1 LWQRATASQLSC
13 LPLEGPVTLDTLQT
27 LNAAAYVCAPGV
39 SVGKSVVFAR
49 CASCCCTQIREDT
62 DAEQL
67 PRGTRVTLH
76 LKEDAAEYA
85 DDKKLGALIKQ
96 YSEFIAFPIKLWAKR
111 WAISGP
117 CSCLLLAEVQAASRL
132 PVPHFMLM

>member
-1 LWQRATASQLSC
+1 MALERALLLLQYTC
-13 LPLEGPVTLDTLQT
+13 HRCRRRDT
-27 LNAAAYVCAPGV
+27 NAADP
-39 SVGKSVVFAR
+39 
-49 CASCCCTQIREDT
+49 QIREDT

-111 WAISGP
+111 WVP
-117 CSCLLLAEVQAASRL
+117 PDPVLFRL
-132 PVPHFMLM
+132 DWLHM